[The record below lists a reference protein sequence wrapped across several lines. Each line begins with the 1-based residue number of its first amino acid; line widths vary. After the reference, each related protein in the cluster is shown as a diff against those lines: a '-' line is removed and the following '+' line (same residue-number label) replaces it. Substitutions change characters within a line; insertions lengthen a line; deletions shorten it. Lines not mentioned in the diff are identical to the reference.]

1 METNIK
7 EKALKDIEQEILKI
21 NAPEYSV
28 TSSEDNAE
36 YQKIIFLIK
45 EVHGLSDVFMDIYL
59 DKTVGEDGNLGI
71 NLINDANGNP
81 SISFDY
87 YFNSSV
93 DLSREQMSDIAQR
106 VVSDMFFRG
115 LYEHIKQTN

>member
-45 EVHGLSDVFMDIYL
+45 EIHGLSDVFMDIYL
-59 DKTVGEDGNLGI
+59 DKSVSEDGNFGI
-71 NLINDANGNP
+71 NLINDINGNP

-93 DLSREQMSDIAQR
+93 NLSSEQMSDTAQR
-106 VVSDMFFRG
+106 VVSDMFLRG